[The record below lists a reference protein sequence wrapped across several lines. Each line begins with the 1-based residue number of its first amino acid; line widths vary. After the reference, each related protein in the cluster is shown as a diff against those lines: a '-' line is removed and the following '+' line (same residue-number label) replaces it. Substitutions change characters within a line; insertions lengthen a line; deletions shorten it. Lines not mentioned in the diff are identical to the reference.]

1 MSDPNEDNRYDSP
14 TRLWCNPPRS
24 LSAARQEVHVWRSG
38 LDLSPSRVDGF
49 LSSLT
54 SDEQARAQR
63 FHFQR
68 DREHFIVAR
77 GVLRAILG
85 QYLDTEPGRIRF
97 SYSEYGK
104 PALAKELGA
113 DSVRFNMSHSHGLA
127 LFAVTLDRE
136 LGVDLEWIR
145 PGVADDQI
153 AERFFSPQEVR
164 VLRALPR
171 NLQDEAFFNCW
182 TRKEA
187 YIKAKGEGLS
197 MPLNLF
203 NVSLAPGEPAALLS
217 TSGDPQEASRWSL
230 RELFPGA
237 GFAAA
242 AAVQGDDWQFRC
254 WQWTG

>member
-1 MSDPNEDNRYDSP
+1 MTSP
-14 TRLWCNPPRS
+14 TDLWCSPPNS
-24 LSAARQEVHVWRSG
+24 LSLTKQEVHVWRG
-38 LDLSPSRVDGF
+38 KLDQSASQVNAYLGT
-49 LSSLT
+49 LT
-54 SDEQARAQR
+54 PDEQARAAR

-68 DREHFIVAR
+68 DREHFVVAR
-77 GVLRAILG
+77 GVLRAIVG
-85 QYLDTEPGRIRF
+85 RYLDIEPGRIRF
-97 SYSEYGK
+97 SYGEYGK
-104 PALAKELGA
+104 PDLAKKLGG
-113 DSVRFNMSHSHGLA
+113 DLIRFNMSHSNGLA

-171 NLQDEAFFNCW
+171 DLQDEAFFNCW

-217 TSGDPQEASRWSL
+217 TAADPQEASRWSL
-230 RELFPGA
+230 RELFPAA

-242 AAVQGDDWQFRC
+242 IAVEGDDWQLKC

>member
-1 MSDPNEDNRYDSP
+1 MTPP
-14 TRLWCNPPRS
+14 TGLWCEPPKTLS
-24 LSAARQEVHVWRSG
+24 LARHEVHVWRSE
-38 LDLSPSRVDGF
+38 LDKPAFDVSSF
-49 LSSLT
+49 LRTLT
-54 SDEQARAQR
+54 PDEQARAER

-85 QYLDTEPGRIRF
+85 RYLEAEPDRLRF
-97 SYSEYGK
+97 SYGEYGK
-104 PALAKELGA
+104 PDLAEVRGG
-113 DSVRFNMSHSHGLA
+113 DSVRFNMSHSNGLA

-153 AERFFSPQEVR
+153 AERFFSPREVR
-164 VLRALPR
+164 ILRALPR
-171 NLQDEAFFNCW
+171 ELQDEAFFNCW

-203 NVSLAPGEPAALLS
+203 DVSLAPGEPAALVS
-217 TSGDPQEASRWSL
+217 TAADPQEASRWTL
-230 RELFPGA
+230 RELFPAA

-242 AAVQGDDWQFRC
+242 IAVEGDGWQLNC
-254 WQWTG
+254 WQWSA